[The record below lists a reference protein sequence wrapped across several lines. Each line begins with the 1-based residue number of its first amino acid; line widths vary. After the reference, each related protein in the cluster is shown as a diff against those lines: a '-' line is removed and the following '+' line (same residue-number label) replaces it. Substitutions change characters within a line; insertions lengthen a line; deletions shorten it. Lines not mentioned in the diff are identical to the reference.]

1 MADDGEA
8 KLVLKPGAMTMYLS
22 NFQRSADS
30 ETFFFHDFLLQNR
43 KVESLAKT
51 MDEVKEVRRCDLSV
65 NNIVD
70 VAMMKDM

>member
-43 KVESLAKT
+43 KEETLAKT
-51 MDEVKEVRRCDLSV
+51 KDEVKEVRRCDLSV

>member
-1 MADDGEA
+1 
-8 KLVLKPGAMTMYLS
+8 MTMYLS